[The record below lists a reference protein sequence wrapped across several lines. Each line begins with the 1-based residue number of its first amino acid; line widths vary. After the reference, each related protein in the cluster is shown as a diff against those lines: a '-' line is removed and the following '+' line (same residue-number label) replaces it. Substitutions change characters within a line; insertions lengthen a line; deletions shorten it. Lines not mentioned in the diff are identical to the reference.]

1 MEYYSLNFI
10 LLLSDLIVFSSW
22 RRFLQDFLIGNT
34 SRKSAR
40 KIYAQQTIKGKILL
54 DYIEPLLDFN
64 QGIFKVYYHI
74 YVFIVVTVIPQYIIS
89 LALILFFKEF
99 AGYFLGI
106 VSFLKIVLFLVV
118 RVQSDASRRS
128 KYAFKN
134 SRRKKEYKLKKEH
147 TKDSSKCLKKK
158 KK

>member
-1 MEYYSLNFI
+1 MADYSLNFI
-10 LLLSDLIVFSSW
+10 LVLSDLIVFSSW
-22 RRFLQDFLIGNT
+22 RRFLQDFLIGNK

-40 KIYAQQTIKGKILL
+40 KIYVQQTIKGKILL
-54 DYIEPLLDFN
+54 DYIEPLLEFN
-64 QGIFKVYYHI
+64 QDIFKVYYHI
-74 YVFIVVTVIPQYIIS
+74 YVCMVVTVIPQYIIS
-89 LALILFFKEF
+89 LVLLLFFKGF

-118 RVQSDASRRS
+118 RVQCDASRRS